1 MTINEVFIASAE
13 TEQKVV
19 EQIGDDQWELMMPEK
34 ITRTPMSL
42 MEGVHLR
49 GAGNSCQ
56 LMAGSGGSQ
65 GFPVMAP
72 RMASSA
78 VMPWAA
84 AVSR

>member
-42 MEGVHLR
+42 MEV
-49 GAGNSCQ
+49 A
-56 LMAGSGGSQ
+56 
-65 GFPVMAP
+65 GFPSKRGHFDLADQACP
-72 RMASSA
+72 RF
-78 VMPWAA
+78 VIAA
-84 AVSR
+84 M